1 MRVRLVLPLL
11 LMMSFAVAP
20 AVLAQV
26 QPSEDV
32 IALDNWKMHFGDDPQ
47 WATPGFDDSGWASSA
62 GPSREPGRS
71 KYQGYRWYRT
81 TINIPDNFLGR
92 DPGLGLGLVEEVYEV
107 YVEGVSVGRF
117 GHWEPQPESP
127 FDRNMCFRV
136 PAGLISGNKVHIAIR
151 RWNGGSNT
159 GYFNF
164 YTSGASR
171 FDHPIEIGLY
181 STVQSRTELYSA
193 TGIVRNLPSNLSLL
207 ASLLAGCIAFALY
220 SAQRNRIEYLLLG
233 ISCALAALGPF
244 AGSIVAANE
253 HVMRRSMGPVLI
265 LLLYAV
271 MQPVSTLFLAQVCP
285 RFRRWLQLGAAI
297 EFLTV
302 NSSAYAL
309 ATGNSAADAFF
320 WTFVFYPPLI
330 LTVLASVG
338 LFQQKNRGSL
348 AIALAVLLRQVA
360 EAWTSLA
367 PHWFHLNDLRFMPL
381 GPFLFDIRNIAQV
394 AMITVI
400 LIVLYLRYREEQA
413 RALGLEQDMASARRM
428 QEQLLGGSELK
439 VPGFDIHAV
448 YRPSKE
454 VGGDFYRT
462 VPLKDGSLLVVV
474 GDVSGKGLDAA
485 MLVAAVLGTLANETE
500 RSPGSLLAYLNQA
513 VLGRTGGGFIT
524 ACCARAYP
532 DGRVCLA
539 NAGHIAPYLD
549 GREIELENG
558 FPLGIA
564 TQSTYAETEIRMAG
578 RITLLSDGVVE
589 ARNAKGELL
598 GFDRMAALTAKPA
611 AEIADAAQRWGQDD
625 DITVLTLKLSS

>member
-92 DPGLGLGLVEEVYEV
+92 DLGLGLGLVEEVYEV

-474 GDVSGKGLDAA
+474 GDVSGRAWMRRCWWRQFWARLPTRPSAVPARCWLISTRLYSGAQEADSSLPAA
-485 MLVAAVLGTLANETE
+485 PAPTPMAACALPTPATSHPISTAAKSNWKMDFRWASPRNPLTRKR
-500 RSPGSLLAYLNQA
+500 RSGWPEESL
-513 VLGRTGGGFIT
+513 FSPT
-524 ACCARAYP
+524 AWSKRAMP
-532 DGRVCLA
+532 RESCLA
-539 NAGHIAPYLD
+539 SIAWPH
-549 GREIELENG
+549 
-558 FPLGIA
+558 
-564 TQSTYAETEIRMAG
+564 
-578 RITLLSDGVVE
+578 
-589 ARNAKGELL
+589 
-598 GFDRMAALTAKPA
+598 
-611 AEIADAAQRWGQDD
+611 
-625 DITVLTLKLSS
+625 